1 MCRHSQAAPAQGVE
15 AWIERSRFAETGI
28 AQSSAFMVTF
38 GMEQAAPNKQQ
49 KRQGARRT
57 ARHTTRSTNGRK
69 QKGPKSPTESQM
81 QKPAQAKRSQN
92 RSRRNDGISKSVMQ
106 NRKAAQLE
114 DDRLSEADLTN
125 VELKSLLDRALVRFG
140 NWKVQIESNPNP
152 KMVHSLKSIVSIID
166 TITSISE
173 RNMGYSYKDLS
184 LQMSS
189 LIEGVAQL
197 NLLITGSLME
207 DDAIDEVEEKLI
219 NNQMMTVIQR
229 TVELIRLVQQS
240 FGMRN
245 RLVDKTDK
253 QE

>member
-1 MCRHSQAAPAQGVE
+1 
-15 AWIERSRFAETGI
+15 
-28 AQSSAFMVTF
+28 MVTF
-38 GMEQAAPNKQQ
+38 GMEQAIPKKPK
-49 KRQGARRT
+49 KRQAAQPARRRT
-57 ARHTTRSTNGRK
+57 AQPARRRTDSRTD
-69 QKGPKSPTESQM
+69 SQLK
-81 QKPAQAKRSQN
+81 KPAQAKRSQN
-92 RSRRNDGISKSVMQ
+92 RSRRNDGISKSVIQ

-152 KMVHSLKSIVSIID
+152 KMVHSLKSIVSIIE

-173 RNMGYSYKDLS
+173 RNIGYSYKDLS

-253 QE
+253 RE

>member
-1 MCRHSQAAPAQGVE
+1 
-15 AWIERSRFAETGI
+15 
-28 AQSSAFMVTF
+28 MVTF
-38 GMEQAAPNKQQ
+38 GMEKAAPNKQK
-49 KRQGARRT
+49 KRRSDQGANGRTKNRTKNRTEDRTEDRTEKRKESGSKKT
-57 ARHTTRSTNGRK
+57 AR
-69 QKGPKSPTESQM
+69 
-81 QKPAQAKRSQN
+81 AKRSQN
-92 RSRRNDGISKSVMQ
+92 RFRRNDGVSKSVIE

-114 DDRLSEADLTN
+114 DNRLIEADLTN
-125 VELKSLLDRALVRFG
+125 VELKRLLDRALVRFG

-152 KMVHSLKSIVSIID
+152 KMVHSLKSIVSIIE

-245 RLVDKTDK
+245 RLVDNTEKR
-253 QE
+253 E

>member
-1 MCRHSQAAPAQGVE
+1 MRCRLSQATPKQ
-15 AWIERSRFAETGI
+15 RDETGF
-28 AQSSAFMVTF
+28 AQSAAFMVSF
-38 GMEQAAPNKQQ
+38 GMEQAVPNRQ
-49 KRQGARRT
+49 KTRR
-57 ARHTTRSTNGRK
+57 K
-69 QKGPKSPTESQM
+69 ESRM
-81 QKPAQAKRSQN
+81 KKPARAKRSQN
-92 RSRRNDGISKSVMQ
+92 RSRKNDGVSKSVIE

-114 DDRLSEADLTN
+114 DNRLAEADLTN
-125 VELKSLLDRALVRFG
+125 VELKRLLDRALVRFG

-152 KMVHSLKSIVSIID
+152 KMVHSLKSIVSIIE
-166 TITSISE
+166 TITSISD
-173 RNMGYSYKDLS
+173 RNIGYSYKDLS

-197 NLLITGSLME
+197 NLLITGSLLD

-245 RLVDKTDK
+245 RLVDKTEK
-253 QE
+253 REQ